1 MYGKLNSK
9 KKCRMVGGSSLAKEK
24 VRQIKIEK
32 EMPYGSMT
40 CRRLGEKYGKIYWLR
55 KCRTSASVGFVV
67 RRVRVVC
74 EVVGPTV
81 YE

>member
-1 MYGKLNSK
+1 
-9 KKCRMVGGSSLAKEK
+9 MVGGSSLGKKK
-24 VRQIKIEK
+24 VRRIKIEK
-32 EMPYGSMT
+32 EMPYGSTT

-55 KCRTSASVGFVV
+55 KCRTSASVGFVT
-67 RRVRVVC
+67 RRVRAVR